1 MGCVGSKGIF
11 IFIFYSSEQDD
22 LRQDNR
28 LMEFNG
34 IVNKCL
40 RKDAE
45 SRRRQ
50 LHIRTYVRRIS
61 PHSQK
66 NKGVLLFFCS
76 VFF

>member
-66 NKGVLLFFCS
+66 TQRLVVNFLFF
-76 VFF
+76 F